1 MLRRDF
7 GKALVGSAV
16 GAGLS
21 TLIPG
26 AGVPSAL
33 GQHTPD
39 YGTLKPM
46 TPRKNLKMHVGG
58 DYHVCEGKS
67 FTGKE
72 NLLYTARFGVKSIS
86 PNPEEEA
93 VRRNGRPRPAP
104 GANARNGGGGEISPE
119 GPMAGAW
126 DMDLLKTMKDECD
139 SAGVWLEGLRMDS
152 GYIVLKNKS
161 DQDKKLDQ
169 ICENVRKASQ
179 VDVHLISQHWTMIPI
194 RRNGTAPGRGG
205 STYESFKLEDDWKK
219 LPVGAAGIVS
229 FNEYWDRIE
238 YFLKHVI
245 PVCAENK
252 VAMANHPYDPPG
264 LPLGYEGTEN
274 FDSPSIYDAYKR
286 YADII
291 DSPWNGFQMDLGVI
305 GEGSTNV
312 NKTEPTLLHYL
323 LQRGKVKQV
332 HMRNIK
338 GGLNNFQEVYPDEG
352 DIDFFKDMR
361 IFRDMGYEGAFLPD
375 HMPAHPGD
383 PGKLQAYAFGYGY
396 IHALINAANSEVA

>member
-7 GKALVGSAV
+7 GKALVGGAV
-16 GAGLS
+16 GMGLG

-26 AGVPSAL
+26 APSAL

-39 YGTLKPM
+39 YGPLKTP
-46 TPRKNLKMHVGG
+46 TPRKNLKMHVGA
-58 DYHVCEGKS
+58 DYHVMEGKTS
-67 FTGKE
+67 LTSKE
-72 NLLYTARFGVKSIS
+72 NLEYNLRFGVKSIS
-86 PNPEEEA
+86 PDPDQEFH
-93 VRRNGRPRPAP
+93 RGKPRPP
-104 GANARNGGGGEISPE
+104 GARGGDGFIPAE
-119 GPMAGAW
+119 GPMGGAF
-126 DMDLLKTMKDECD
+126 DMDLLKRMKDDCD
-139 SAGVWLEGLRMDS
+139 KAGVWLEGFRMDS
-152 GYIVLKNKS
+152 GYIVLKDKS
-161 DQDKKLDQ
+161 DQDKKIDQ
-169 ICENVRKASQ
+169 ICDNVRKAAQ
-179 VDVHLISQHWTMIPI
+179 VDVHIISQHWTMIPI

-219 LPVGAAGIVS
+219 LPVGMAGIVS

-238 YFLKHVI
+238 YFLKKII

-286 YADII
+286 YADIV

-305 GEGSTNV
+305 GEGSTDV
-312 NKTEPTLLHYL
+312 NKTEPTLLHYM

-352 DIDFFKDMR
+352 VIDYFREMR
-361 IFRDMGYEGAFLPD
+361 LFRDFGYEGAFLPD